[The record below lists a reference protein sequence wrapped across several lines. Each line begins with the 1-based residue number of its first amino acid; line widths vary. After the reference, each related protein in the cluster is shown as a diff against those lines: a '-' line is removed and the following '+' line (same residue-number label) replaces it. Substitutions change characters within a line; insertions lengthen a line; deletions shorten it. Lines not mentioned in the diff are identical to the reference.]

1 MAGITTP
8 TGPDLGGMFGDLK
21 KNWGWLLALGLLF
34 LALGVIG
41 VGMSLALTVAGVL
54 YFGVLL
60 IIGGGTQLVHGFKC
74 KGWKSV
80 SWHVLIA
87 LVYLAAGALAVYDPL
102 GAAVGL
108 TLVIAAALL
117 ASGTFRLAMSF
128 QLRPSQGWW
137 WPFVSALI
145 SIVLGGLILVQW
157 PVSGLWV
164 IGLFIAIE
172 LIVNGWSYIFVALAA
187 KAAGPSA
194 SAGSAQA
201 NRA

>member
-8 TGPDLGGMFGDLK
+8 TRLDLTSIFGDLG

-34 LALGVIG
+34 LVLGVIG
-41 VGMSLALTVAGVL
+41 VGMSMALTVVGVL

-60 IIGGGTQLVHGFKC
+60 IIGGGIQLVHAFKC

-87 LVYLAAGALAVYDPL
+87 LVYLVAGALAVYDPV

-108 TLVIAAALL
+108 TLVIAVALL

-137 WPFVSALI
+137 WPLVSGLI
-145 SIVLGGLILVQW
+145 SIVLGGLIFVQW
-157 PVSGLWV
+157 PVSGHWV

-172 LIVNGWSYIFVALAA
+172 LIVNGWAYIFVALAA
-187 KAAGPSA
+187 K
-194 SAGSAQA
+194 SAGSSGSAGPAQA
-201 NRA
+201 SRA

>member
-1 MAGITTP
+1 MAGITAP
-8 TGPDLGGMFGDLK
+8 TGLDPTRIFGDLG

-34 LALGVIG
+34 LVLGVIG
-41 VGMSLALTVAGVL
+41 VGMSMALTVVGVL

-60 IIGGGTQLVHGFKC
+60 IIGGGIQLVQAFKC

-87 LVYLAAGALAVYDPL
+87 LVYVVAGALAVYDPV

-108 TLVIAAALL
+108 TLVIAIALL
-117 ASGTFRLAMSF
+117 AAGTFRLAMSF
-128 QLRPSQGWW
+128 QLRPSRGWW
-137 WPFVSALI
+137 WPLVSGLV
-145 SIVLGGLILVQW
+145 SIVLGGLIFVQW

-172 LIVNGWSYIFVALAA
+172 LIVNGWAYIFVALAA
-187 KAAGPSA
+187 KSAGPSGRAGATQA
-194 SAGSAQA
+194 S
-201 NRA
+201 RA